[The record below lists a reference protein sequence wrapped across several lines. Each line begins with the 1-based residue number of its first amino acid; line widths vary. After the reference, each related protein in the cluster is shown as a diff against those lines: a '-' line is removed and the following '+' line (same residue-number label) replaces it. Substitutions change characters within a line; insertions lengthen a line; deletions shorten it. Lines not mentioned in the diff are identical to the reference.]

1 MEENKSAAKLR
12 EERLLEKQRLAE
24 KARIA
29 LLEEKMDKRIF
40 ELRKTL
46 AQTTDLLIRGDLQV
60 LLNEEEQKRE
70 IYYEKKRLAESQAQQ
85 IQLAVDKTL
94 EKQLV
99 SVNHAH
105 GDSWAK
111 RESEENEL
119 AAKLNKQNSHSAGA
133 DLEDRL
139 RWRQESKRDTVFIS
153 TCMILSL
160 LCLVF
165 IIYKNAI
172 NTYRTQIATV
182 QASSNQIR
190 DTKNQEEV
198 AEKESSTNVQEK
210 QNSSTQSSSVAS
222 VPVNYQVQVDID
234 NLIIREKPALN
245 GKDLGFI
252 EKGVYTI
259 TETVQTDGH
268 LWGRVKSGKGWIAL
282 DYTTKVT
289 KPSSTN
295 STESSISNNSS
306 LYKEWAGDY
315 VNWTSSIRYVI
326 KEDGTGSMITS
337 GGETLFKVKIEEP
350 SQETKVWGL
359 VLDDNGAP
367 QEPKEYVANIVIT
380 LISDNDGTTRKLYG
394 VLLKN
399 NRRELTFGEYTEHK
413 NSVYRK

>member
-29 LLEEKMDKRIF
+29 LLEEKMDERIF

-85 IQLAVDKTL
+85 IQLAVNKTL

-99 SVNHAH
+99 SVNHGY
-105 GDSWAK
+105 GDSLTK
-111 RESEENEL
+111 RESEENGL
-119 AAKLNKQNSHSAGA
+119 TTKLNKQDSRSVGA
-133 DLEDRL
+133 ELEDRL
-139 RWRQESKRDTVFIS
+139 RWRQESRRDTVFIS

-210 QNSSTQSSSVAS
+210 QNNSNQSSSVAS

-259 TETVQTDGH
+259 TETVQMDGH

-295 STESSISNNSS
+295 STESSISNNLS

-380 LISDNDGTTRKLYG
+380 LISNNDGTTRKLYG

>member
-1 MEENKSAAKLR
+1 
-12 EERLLEKQRLAE
+12 
-24 KARIA
+24 
-29 LLEEKMDKRIF
+29 
-40 ELRKTL
+40 
-46 AQTTDLLIRGDLQV
+46 
-60 LLNEEEQKRE
+60 
-70 IYYEKKRLAESQAQQ
+70 
-85 IQLAVDKTL
+85 
-94 EKQLV
+94 
-99 SVNHAH
+99 
-105 GDSWAK
+105 
-111 RESEENEL
+111 
-119 AAKLNKQNSHSAGA
+119 
-133 DLEDRL
+133 
-139 RWRQESKRDTVFIS
+139 
-153 TCMILSL
+153 MILSL

-182 QASSNQIR
+182 QASSSQIQ

-252 EKGVYTI
+252 EKGIYTI
-259 TETVQTDGH
+259 TETVQMDGH

-295 STESSISNNSS
+295 STESSISNNLS

-380 LISDNDGTTRKLYG
+380 LISNNDGTTRKLYG

>member
-29 LLEEKMDKRIF
+29 LLEEKMDERIF

-70 IYYEKKRLAESQAQQ
+70 IYYEKKQLAESQAQQ

-94 EKQLV
+94 EEQLV
-99 SVNHAH
+99 SVNHVH

-111 RESEENEL
+111 KESEENEL
-119 AAKLNKQNSHSAGA
+119 AAKLNKQNSHSAGV

-172 NTYRTQIATV
+172 NAYRTQIATV
-182 QASSNQIR
+182 QASSSQIR

-198 AEKESSTNVQEK
+198 VEKESSTNVQEK
-210 QNSSTQSSSVAS
+210 QNSPTLSSSVAS

-252 EKGVYTI
+252 EKGIYTI
-259 TETVQTDGH
+259 TETVQMDGH

-289 KPSSTN
+289 KPSSAD
-295 STESSISNNSS
+295 SSESSISNNSS
-306 LYKEWAGDY
+306 LYKEWAGYY

-380 LISDNDGTTRKLYG
+380 LISDNDGMTRKLYG

>member
-29 LLEEKMDKRIF
+29 LLEEKMDERIF

-165 IIYKNAI
+165 IIYKKF
-172 NTYRTQIATV
+172 
-182 QASSNQIR
+182 S
-190 DTKNQEEV
+190 
-198 AEKESSTNVQEK
+198 
-210 QNSSTQSSSVAS
+210 
-222 VPVNYQVQVDID
+222 
-234 NLIIREKPALN
+234 
-245 GKDLGFI
+245 
-252 EKGVYTI
+252 
-259 TETVQTDGH
+259 
-268 LWGRVKSGKGWIAL
+268 
-282 DYTTKVT
+282 
-289 KPSSTN
+289 
-295 STESSISNNSS
+295 
-306 LYKEWAGDY
+306 
-315 VNWTSSIRYVI
+315 I
-326 KEDGTGSMITS
+326 KE
-337 GGETLFKVKIEEP
+337 
-350 SQETKVWGL
+350 
-359 VLDDNGAP
+359 
-367 QEPKEYVANIVIT
+367 
-380 LISDNDGTTRKLYG
+380 
-394 VLLKN
+394 
-399 NRRELTFGEYTEHK
+399 
-413 NSVYRK
+413 